1 MESKTFGKELKN
13 LIRPN
18 QLVFRRWFRS
28 LGLGVICT
36 ILSAI
41 PVNAAERIYFDYG
54 PLALSISVDSLE
66 TFAKEGKINKEL
78 EFYLKRV
85 SEENQATFREV
96 LQTKQEVDPVQLY
109 RFFRTPIG
117 EQLLTGFG
125 KIIQVQGGRNGK
137 YSIRGALVQAAADP
151 EGLTV
156 LNFMR
161 KFSTNIELNTDQILE
176 VSGLLEKI
184 VKATDEMVSQISRL
198 AAAEAATE
206 NSVNFSILPDIRK
219 TGEFGFRK
227 QIITLKD
234 NSRQREFR
242 VELYQPQRWRAGQT
256 PVVIASHGLAS
267 TPEHF
272 QQPAQHLASYGYV
285 VALLQHPGSDL
296 TYLQNT
302 LAGYSRDIFRIEEF
316 IDRPLDV
323 SYVLDELARRNQAE
337 FAGKLN
343 LQEVGV
349 IGHSFGGYTALALAG
364 AEIDFERLETDCN
377 RVVWDPNLSLLVQCR
392 ALELP
397 RKAYNFRDP
406 RVKAAI
412 AINPVN
418 SSVFGPKGLS
428 KIQIPVFLGAGTL
441 DPATP
446 AVLEQMRS
454 FTWLN
459 TPNKHLGLLEGQAHL
474 NFSQLDAGTK
484 AMIDSLPNLKLPPQ
498 SLIDDYGNAMMLSF
512 LEVHV
517 VTNSEYRPYL
527 QSSYAEYISQ
537 EPFKFYLISSSSVN
551 ELNRVIQEFKAR
563 EGISDR

>member
-1 MESKTFGKELKN
+1 MENKTFGKDLKN
-13 LIRPN
+13 IIMPN
-18 QLVFRRWFRS
+18 QLLFRRWFRS
-28 LGLGVICT
+28 LGLGAIYA

-41 PVNAAERIYFDYG
+41 PVSAAERIYFDYG

-85 SEENQATFREV
+85 SEENQDTFREV

-109 RFFRTPIG
+109 RFFHTPIG

-125 KIIQVQGGRNGK
+125 KIIQIQGGSNGK
-137 YSIRGALVQAAADP
+137 FSIRGALVQAAADP

-176 VSGLLEKI
+176 VSGLFEKI

-198 AAAEAATE
+198 AALEAATE
-206 NSVNFSILPDIRK
+206 NTVDFSTLPDIRK
-219 TGEFGFRK
+219 TGEFGVNK
-227 QIITLKD
+227 QTITLKD
-234 NSRQREFR
+234 DSRQREFI
-242 VELYQPQRWRAGQT
+242 VELYQPQRWRTGQT

-272 QQPAQHLASYGYV
+272 EEPAQHLASYGYV

-296 TYLQNT
+296 TQLQNM
-302 LAGYSRDIFRIEEF
+302 LEGYSKEIFRLEEF

-323 SYVLDELARRNQAE
+323 SYVLDELERRNQTE
-337 FAGKLN
+337 FAGRLN
-343 LQEVGV
+343 LKEVGV

-364 AEIDFERLETDCN
+364 AEINFERLETDCN

-397 RKAYNFRDP
+397 RKVYNFRDP

-418 SSVFGPKGLS
+418 SSIFGPIGLS
-428 KIQIPVFLGAGTL
+428 QIQIPVFLGAGTL

-459 TPNKHLGLLEGQAHL
+459 TPNKHLGLLEGQAHV

-498 SLIDDYGNAMMLSF
+498 SLIDDYGNVMMLSF

-517 VTNSEYRPYL
+517 ATNPEYRPYL
-527 QSSYAEYISQ
+527 HSSYAEYISQ
-537 EPFKFYLISSSSVN
+537 EPFKFYLISSSSVD
-551 ELNRVIQEFKAR
+551 ELNQAIVEFKAR
-563 EGISDR
+563 EGIVDR

>member
-1 MESKTFGKELKN
+1 MESKTFGNDLKN
-13 LIRPN
+13 IIRSN
-18 QLVFRRWFRS
+18 QLLFWRWFSS
-28 LGLGVICT
+28 LGVGAICA
-36 ILSAI
+36 ILSTI

-54 PLALSISVDSLE
+54 PLGLSISVDSLE

-78 EFYLKRV
+78 EFYIKRV

-117 EQLLTGFG
+117 ENLLTGFG
-125 KIIQVQGGRNGK
+125 NIIQIQGGRNGK
-137 YSIRGALVQAAADP
+137 FSIRGALVQAAADP
-151 EGLTV
+151 EGLSV

-184 VKATDEMVSQISRL
+184 VKATDEMVIQISRL

-206 NSVNFSILPDIRK
+206 NPVDFSTLPDIRK
-219 TGEFGFRK
+219 AGEFGFYK
-227 QIITLKD
+227 QTITVKD
-234 NSRQREFR
+234 DSRQRQFL
-242 VELYQPQRWRAGQT
+242 VKIYKPQRWRAGQT

-267 TPEHF
+267 TPENF
-272 QQPAQHLASYGYV
+272 EELSQHLASYGYLV
-285 VALLQHPGSDL
+285 VLPQHPGSDFN
-296 TYLQNT
+296 YLQKM
-302 LAGYSRDIFRIEEF
+302 LAGYSRNIFEIQEF

-323 SYVLDELARRNQAE
+323 SYVLDELERRNQTE
-337 FAGKLN
+337 FAGRLN
-343 LQEVGV
+343 LKEVGV
-349 IGHSFGGYTALALAG
+349 IGHSLGGYTALALAG

-397 RKAYNFRDP
+397 RKAYNLRDS
-406 RVKAAI
+406 RIKAAI

-418 SSVFGPKGLS
+418 SSIFGPKGLS
-428 KIQIPVFLGAGTL
+428 QIQIPVFIGAGTL

-454 FTWLN
+454 FAWLN
-459 TPNKHLGLLEGQAHL
+459 TPNKYLGLSEGQAHL

-484 AMIDSLPNLKLPPQ
+484 AIIDSLPNLKLPPQ

-517 VTNSEYRPYL
+517 TTNPEYRSYL

-537 EPFKFYLISSSSVN
+537 EPFKFYLISSSSDQ
-551 ELNRVIQEFKAR
+551 ELNRVILEFKAR
-563 EGISDR
+563 EGIAER